1 MNLSVPF
8 GLLMGA
14 AVMAWA
20 ALTGIKNSSVFLSP
34 HAAAVVI
41 GGTIAAALICVP
53 FSTFVS
59 LFKIYIRLIS
69 GRSRDD
75 TMETINEVVRLSIAV
90 NDGKP
95 LESELGSIKNPF
107 LKESLELLEKGGLSN
122 HELEDV
128 LEKRIEF
135 QNERYKRD
143 GVAIKTI
150 GKFPPAFGLVGT
162 TMGMISLLQ
171 GLGEADAFDR
181 LGPSMSIALVATFY
195 GLIMANVLLIPFGE
209 NLGAASEED
218 LIRRRMIVEGVLLLR
233 EKKHPLLVE
242 EYLKSYISPKDRVK
256 MKKVAVG

>member
-8 GLLMGA
+8 GLVMGF
-14 AVMAWA
+14 AVMTWA
-20 ALTGIKNSSVFLSP
+20 ALTEIKNSSVFLSA
-34 HAAAVVI
+34 HAAAIVI
-41 GGTIAAALICVP
+41 GGTLAAGLICMP
-53 FSTFVS
+53 FSRFVS
-59 LFKIYIRLIS
+59 IFKIYMRLIS
-69 GRSRDD
+69 GKSRDE
-75 TMETINEVVRLSIAV
+75 TMDTINEIVQLAISL

-95 LESELGSIKNPF
+95 LEAELASVKNPF

-128 LEKRIEF
+128 LDKRVEF

-143 GVAIKTI
+143 GIAIKTI

-209 NLGAASEED
+209 NLGTASEED
-218 LIRRRMIVEGVLLLR
+218 LIRRRMIVEGVILLR

-242 EYLKSYISPKDRVK
+242 EYLKSYITPTDRK
-256 MKKVAVG
+256 RMKKSQA